1 MRVGHLL
8 ATIVASVSLFAALK
22 TSAQTTAPIRDKQR
36 LPSDVLPE
44 TYAWFWLE
52 NLEFQ
57 PAGYRTFVDLI
68 ASRSDFGLLTS
79 SLRSPRRELTLPA
92 THDQIKEGVEYA
104 RTKGIRVAMDL
115 DVRLARMAF
124 RKKYPNELQWQ
135 IRLRRSDCSPNG
147 PTIINIEPIH
157 LSDHMTYP
165 GAEYEI
171 LTGKLFDVLLVDKA
185 HDSQSRSSLI
195 HLTATNLQEESA
207 NRVSVAIQPA
217 ACPAGH
223 TVVVQAGFE
232 YNTPD
237 VFAPHL
243 EAFQHSIYDQY
254 RDVPLAGALKDEWG
268 FPPTREEGAKH
279 GNFWYSNA
287 FDAAYRRAGGRELLR
302 DLVLMAT
309 GLGGTREQRL
319 AAVNRYMQ
327 LTLSRNVEI
336 ENDFYDSVKRVFGT
350 NAFTGTHATWGN
362 MPAGDAFK
370 NGYSWWGA
378 KRDIGQTDE
387 FWPLPIRTALA
398 KKMGSSVWYNQFY
411 ARDTA
416 AYAHEL
422 WQDAQ
427 AGGRVNFHP
436 LFPSSMTMAD
446 HVRLL
451 SSAVMKGEKRVRLL
465 NFIATTPL
473 DCPVAIVFGHAAALN
488 WLGPHFGDLGV
499 DFAAALWRAGLPAD
513 VIPSSEIISGALHAG
528 DDGLVHYVRQRYRA
542 LVFLNPE
549 FEPDST
555 FVFLQKTARSNT
567 SVFVRGAAVHMP
579 DGSIRPPNTAAI
591 DGARMDATPSQVLE
605 ALESW
610 SGAPR
615 TNIGVSRLIDGTCLV
630 ASGKT
635 DPTGDILKLDFRCGE
650 VPVKAIG
657 QGVFAV
663 RFTSKG
669 ELLAIAASGLQSM
682 TAGGLSFSLQTPVD
696 FALWRTDTKSGFHG
710 VFQGVA
716 PVPKALQALCQHWIF
731 QGSAN

>member
-1 MRVGHLL
+1 MKQGSLL
-8 ATIVASVSLFAALK
+8 AGLVAVLSLFAALK
-22 TSAQTTAPIRDKQR
+22 TTGQTKAAASSPR
-36 LPSDVLPE
+36 LPDTVLPE
-44 TYAWFWLE
+44 IYAWFWLE
-52 NLEFQ
+52 GLEFQ
-57 PAGYRTFVDLI
+57 PFGYKPFIDLI
-68 ASRSDFGLLTS
+68 ASKSDFGLLTS

-92 THDQIKEGVEYA
+92 THNQIKQGVEYA
-104 RTKGIRVAMDL
+104 RTKGLRVAMDL
-115 DVRLARMAF
+115 DVRLARKAF
-124 RKKYPNELQWQ
+124 RAKYPNELQWQ
-135 IRLRRSDCSPNG
+135 IRLRQMDCSING
-147 PTIINIEPIH
+147 PTVIDVEPIH

-165 GAEYEI
+165 GGEYEI
-171 LTGKLFDVLLVDKA
+171 VAGKLFDVLLADKA
-185 HDSQSRSSLI
+185 SDSQSRFSLI
-195 HLTATNLQEESA
+195 HLTATRPREESA
-207 NRVSVAIQPA
+207 SRVSVAVQPA

-223 TVVVQAGFE
+223 TVVALAGFE

-243 EAFQHSIYDQY
+243 ESFQHSIYDQY

-268 FPPTREEGAKH
+268 FPPTRDEGAKH

-287 FDAAYRRAGGRELLR
+287 FDAAYRHAGGRELLG

-309 GLGGTREQRL
+309 GMGGTREQRL

-336 ENDFYDSVKRVFGT
+336 ENDFYRSVKRVFGE

-398 KKMGSSVWYNQFY
+398 KKMGSAVWYNQFY

-422 WQDAQ
+422 WRDAQ

-436 LFPSSMTMAD
+436 LFPSPLTMAD

-451 SSAVMKGEKRVRLL
+451 SSAAIKGEKRVRLL
-465 NFIATTPL
+465 NFIETTPL
-473 DCPVAIVFGHAAALN
+473 DCPVAVVFGHGAALN

-499 DFAAALWRAGLPAD
+499 DFADALWHAGVPAD
-513 VIPSSEIISGALHAG
+513 VIPSSEIVSGALHAE
-528 DDGLVHYVRQRYRA
+528 DDGLVHYGRQSYRV
-542 LVFLNPE
+542 LVFVNPE

-555 FVFLQKTARSNT
+555 FSFLRKTAESNT
-567 SVFVRGAAVHMP
+567 SVFIRGVAIHMP
-579 DGSIRPPNTAAI
+579 DGSIRPAKTAAI

-615 TNIGVSRLIDGTCLV
+615 KKTARVTAYRWNLPRGQRKSR
-630 ASGKT
+630 S
-635 DPTGDILKLDFRCGE
+635 CGRYFE
-650 VPVKAIG
+650 
-657 QGVFAV
+657 
-663 RFTSKG
+663 
-669 ELLAIAASGLQSM
+669 
-682 TAGGLSFSLQTPVD
+682 AGFSLWRSPCEGRGTRRVCGPVY
-696 FALWRTDTKSGFHG
+696 AER
-710 VFQGVA
+710 
-716 PVPKALQALCQHWIF
+716 
-731 QGSAN
+731 